1 MKKLILCLVLTLVVG
16 AIAGCQKIEAPPNP
30 LRGTPLDFSGL
41 TNAIPL
47 EDGRLVGVTQFAN
60 PDRQVAVLWFERPD
74 QTITGVRVN
83 VSTGVISST
92 AIIVPR
98 K

>member
-1 MKKLILCLVLTLVVG
+1 MKNPCHALVISLAVLG
-16 AIAGCQKIEAPPNP
+16 IAACQKIEAPANQSA
-30 LRGTPLDFSGL
+30 RGTPLDFSGV

-47 EDGRLVGVTQFAN
+47 DKGRLVAVT
-60 PDRQVAVLWFERPD
+60 PLDTRPIDILWFERPD

-83 VSTGVISST
+83 VSTGVIWDT
-92 AIIVPR
+92 AITVPR